1 MKSGGF
7 GFRWHWRVV
16 SHPRKPVFT
25 RFQKIPRFPCRTHRF
40 HRFWPPSAMS
50 YEVFLCQVVS
60 QARKPFF
67 NLLQHIPRFPCR
79 THRFTRFPT
88 DFTFSLPNA
97 PFSLFLA
104 SVSHVLRS
112 FPVPRLELRE
122 FWVPVALESHKSSPK
137 AVFHPIPTGSSFSLP
152 NTPFSPKIAWFRTV
166 WAVFGLH
173 VCTFYN
179 FLSLTTFG
187 PDCKWY

>member
-1 MKSGGF
+1 MSSPKA
-7 GFRWHWRVV
+7 
-16 SHPRKPVFT
+16 VFQSIAT
-25 RFQKIPRFPCRTHRF
+25 ESTFSLPNAPL
-40 HRFWPPSAMS
+40 S
-50 YEVFLCQVVS
+50 
-60 QARKPFF
+60 PF
-67 NLLQHIPRFPCR
+67 
-79 THRFTRFPT
+79 FTRFPT

-97 PFSLFLA
+97 PFSQFLA

-122 FWVPVALESHKSSPK
+122 FWVPVAVESHKSSPK

-187 PDCKWY
+187 PDCMWYCRLKPFSPQLPVFVSGSRSVRFLHPSAIDHVCCTKCYFC

>member
-1 MKSGGF
+1 MSSPKA
-7 GFRWHWRVV
+7 
-16 SHPRKPVFT
+16 VFQSIAT
-25 RFQKIPRFPCRTHRF
+25 DYYYLLPNAPL
-40 HRFWPPSAMS
+40 S
-50 YEVFLCQVVS
+50 
-60 QARKPFF
+60 PF
-67 NLLQHIPRFPCR
+67 
-79 THRFTRFPT
+79 FTRFPT
-88 DFTFSLPNA
+88 DFTISLPNA

-112 FPVPRLELRE
+112 FPVPRLELSE

-152 NTPFSPKIAWFRTV
+152 NTPFSQKIAWFRTV

-187 PDCKWY
+187 PDCMWYCRLKPFSPQLLVFVSGSRSVRFCIHPL